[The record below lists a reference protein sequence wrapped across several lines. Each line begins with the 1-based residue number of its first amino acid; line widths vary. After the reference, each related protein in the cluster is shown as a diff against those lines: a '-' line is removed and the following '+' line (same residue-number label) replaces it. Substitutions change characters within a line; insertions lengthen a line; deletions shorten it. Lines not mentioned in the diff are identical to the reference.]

1 LGGEININTIIYY
14 YGKII
19 SREAIEEKVKIALQI
34 LVKKDVYLLENDVHE
49 RSISH
54 KFAEYLQI
62 LFPDLNVDCEY
73 NKKGDATEILTK
85 KIRIVHNSNEKEC
98 SVYPDIIIHQ
108 RHTTNNLLIIEIK
121 KKISN
126 KTKEWDIEKLQFF
139 TESKDYHYLFGL
151 FIEFD
156 GPNISDSKWYADGEI
171 ITGIPEKMNIHS
183 I

>member
-1 LGGEININTIIYY
+1 MIQ
-14 YGKII
+14 
-19 SREAIEEKVKIALQI
+19 REAIEEKVKIAIQI
-34 LVKKDVYLLENDVHE
+34 LVKKDVYLLENNVHE
-49 RSISH
+49 RSITH
-54 KFAEYLQI
+54 KLAEYLQI

-85 KIRIVHNSNEKEC
+85 RIRIDHNSNEKEY

-108 RHTTNNLLIIEIK
+108 RHTKNNLLIIEIK

-126 KTKEWDIEKLQFF
+126 KTKEWDIEKLKFF

-156 GPNISDSKWYADGEI
+156 GPNISDSKWYADGKERI
-171 ITGIPEKMNIHS
+171 GISEKLNIHS

>member
-1 LGGEININTIIYY
+1 MVE
-14 YGKII
+14 II

-34 LVKKDVYLLENDVHE
+34 LVKKDVYLLENGVHE
-49 RSISH
+49 RSITH

-62 LFPDLNVDCEY
+62 QFPDLNVDCEY
-73 NKKGDATEILTK
+73 NKKGELPGISTK
-85 KIRIVHNSNEKEC
+85 KIPIDEKEC
-98 SVYPDIIIHQ
+98 SVFPDIIIHQ
-108 RHTTNNLLIIEIK
+108 RHTKNNVLIIEIK

-139 TESKDYHYLFGL
+139 TKSEDYHYLFGL

-156 GPNISDSKWYADGEI
+156 GSNISDCKWYADGEI
-171 ITGIPEKMNIHS
+171 IRGIPEKLNIHS